1 MKKFK
6 GSLYLYSGAVN
17 GVNLAFAFYRDA
29 FDARFMKNHEG
40 GGLQMEIFGYDA
52 YIIQLDRLVVLCFSY
67 LFFSFPL
74 FFHTSNSLVRNSEDL
89 ITITSVDNNVDI
101 HAVVEKAHG
110 PGLERTAIVE
120 MGTQVIMT
128 DPYGYDC

>member
-17 GVNLAFAFYRDA
+17 DVDLAFAFYRDA

-67 LFFSFPL
+67 LFFSFPEKKSFMCLRKSLLVLSERFTIGQQFSRIKLIGL
-74 FFHTSNSLVRNSEDL
+74 FPNQL
-89 ITITSVDNNVDI
+89 
-101 HAVVEKAHG
+101 
-110 PGLERTAIVE
+110 
-120 MGTQVIMT
+120 
-128 DPYGYDC
+128 